1 LNFKGHKYLIPK
13 KSELAVYL
21 LLGFTSL
28 PVISGE
34 ATTTVLDEILIDGSE
49 QFNPDGIV
57 TGRDWA
63 SLYRSSDNTSQLLPY
78 TVVDGMAI
86 HEGDIVL
93 GRASDLEGS
102 PASADSSIQ
111 QGVATS
117 YLGHRWMDGN
127 IPYVI
132 RNGDYDAGQIT
143 SIMAGIDHLAANT
156 SITLVPRTTE
166 TDYVEV
172 ISDTGCYS
180 YIGQIGGKQTISLA
194 PGCLSLG
201 TVVHEF
207 FHALGVYHEQS
218 RSDRDSFVTI
228 NFQNITSGREGN
240 FQIAGNSDDI
250 GSYNYSSLMHY
261 GRGAFSKNGQDTIT
275 VLGSATI
282 GQRSGLSS
290 GDIDTIQ
297 HIYYTDL
304 ELDLT
309 TVSQANLGES
319 VQAAINITNQ
329 GDSTI
334 GNIIAKEVKIS
345 LPIPS
350 QSTYTSFSSSD
361 NWACQQVSQNVECII
376 DTLDRSSS
384 STVNINLTAPTSLT
398 SMQLNPTVSS
408 SNRDISPAN
417 NTKSETIAIANLP
430 DVSISMS
437 LSKTALQPAD
447 DFAATLNLSNS
458 SQADAQQVSVA
469 ITKVSQVAFN
479 GFSGSGWSCS
489 NASNTTTCLL
499 ASLAK
504 SASTTLVLNY
514 TASSPLNSLSI
525 SSVVSTQNA
534 DSNTS
539 NNTSSKTLRISDPA
553 SPTASSTSS
562 GGGGGGGGVINLTT
576 LFFLLLL
583 LPPTMSIKRTR
594 SRVQ

>member
-1 LNFKGHKYLIPK
+1 MNFKGRKYLIPK
-13 KSELAVYL
+13 KPELAICL
-21 LLGFTSL
+21 LLSFTSSS
-28 PVISGE
+28 VISGE
-34 ATTTVLDEILIDGSE
+34 APTTVLDETVIDGSE

-57 TGRDWA
+57 TGRNWA
-63 SLYRSSDNTSQLLPY
+63 SLYRSSDNSSQLLPY
-78 TVVDGMAI
+78 TIVDGMAI
-86 HEGDIVL
+86 HEGDIIL
-93 GRASDLEGS
+93 GSASNLEGS
-102 PASADSSIQ
+102 PVSANSNIQ

-117 YLGHRWMDGN
+117 SLGRRWMDGN

-143 SIMAGIDHLAANT
+143 RIMAGIDHLAANT

-172 ISDTGCYS
+172 YKGGGCSS

-194 PGCLSLG
+194 GGCLSRG

-218 RSDRDSFVTI
+218 RSDRDNFVTI
-228 NFQNITSGREGN
+228 NFQNISAGREGN
-240 FQIAGNSDDI
+240 FTIAGNSDDI
-250 GSYNYSSLMHY
+250 GSYNFSSLMHY
-261 GRGAFSKNGQDTIT
+261 GRRAFSKNGQDTIT

-297 HIYYTDL
+297 HVYYTDL

-309 TVSQANLGES
+309 TVSEANLGES

-334 GNIIAKEVKIS
+334 GNIIAKEVKVS
-345 LPIPS
+345 LPIPN

-361 NWACQQVSQNVECII
+361 NWACQQVSQNVECTI
-376 DTLDRSSS
+376 DALDRSSS

-398 SMQLNPTVSS
+398 SMRLNPTVSS

-417 NTKSETIAIANLP
+417 NTKSETIAIVNLP

-437 LSKTALQPAD
+437 LSKTALQLGD

-469 ITKVSQVAFN
+469 ITKVSQVTYN

-489 NASNTTTCLL
+489 NSSNTTTCSL

-514 TASSPLNSLSI
+514 TANSPLNSLSI

-562 GGGGGGGGVINLTT
+562 GDGGGGAINLTT

-583 LPPTMSIKRTR
+583 LPPMMSIKRTR
-594 SRVQ
+594 RRIQ